1 MRSSSFL
8 MTAFLA
14 TSASAAPSAEVICTY
29 APSQSKAVAAVS
41 GAAGG
46 ATATAGAV
54 AAATGLT
61 AVAHSSG
68 ALILTGTSGY
78 IAGTIGTTAATVAAA
93 PVVVGVGLLVGG
105 ATVTLELVCAGK
117 NHPEQVKK
125 INEAATEF
133 SIRFDDAI
141 KKAQISGGN
150 IKKSVVPAAGQA
162 VVTIKQGAADVWQY
176 AYRKSVRVRQIFNKE

>member
-1 MRSSSFL
+1 MRRTMYL
-8 MTAFLA
+8 LTTLIA
-14 TSASAAPSAEVICTY
+14 TSALAAPSGEVICTY

-78 IAGTIGTTAATVAAA
+78 IAGTIGATAATVAAA

-105 ATVTLELVCAGK
+105 AAVTLELVCAPK
-117 NHPEQVKK
+117 NHPGQVKRV
-125 INEAATEF
+125 NEAAAEF
-133 SIRFDDAI
+133 SSRFAGAI
-141 KKAQISGGN
+141 AQVRIAGAD
-150 IKKSVVPAAGQA
+150 IKQSVVPAAGNA

-176 AYRKSVRVRQIFNKE
+176 AYRKSVDFRQSFSK

>member
-1 MRSSSFL
+1 MRRSIYL
-8 MTAFLA
+8 LATLIA
-14 TSASAAPSAEVICTY
+14 TSATAAPSSEVTCTY
-29 APSQSKAVAAVS
+29 APSQSNAVAAVS

-78 IAGTIGTTAATVAAA
+78 IAGTIGATAATVAAA

-105 ATVTLELVCAGK
+105 VAVTLELVCAGR
-117 NHPEQVKK
+117 NHPDQVKK
-125 INEAATEF
+125 VIEASAEF
-133 SIRFDDAI
+133 SSRFSDAVAKVRI
-141 KKAQISGGN
+141 AGADA
-150 IKKSVVPAAGQA
+150 KKSVVPAAENA
-162 VVTIKQGAADVWQY
+162 VVTIRQGARNVWQY
-176 AYRKSVRVRQIFNKE
+176 AYRKSIDFSQSFGK

>member
-1 MRSSSFL
+1 MRRSSFL
-8 MTAFLA
+8 LTAFLA
-14 TSASAAPSAEVICTY
+14 TSASAAQSAEVICTY
-29 APSQSKAVAAVS
+29 APSQSKSVAAVS

-78 IAGTIGTTAATVAAA
+78 IAGTIGTTAAIVAAA

-117 NHPEQVKK
+117 NHPDQVKK
-125 INEAATEF
+125 INDAATEF
-133 SIRFDDAI
+133 STRFTDTINQAR
-141 KKAQISGGN
+141 ISGQN
-150 IKKSVVPAAGQA
+150 MKKSVVPAAGKA
-162 VVTIKQGAADVWQY
+162 VVAIKQGGADVWQY
-176 AYRKSVRVRQIFNKE
+176 AYRKSVEVGQTFSK

>member
-1 MRSSSFL
+1 MRRSMFL
-8 MTAFLA
+8 LTTLIAA
-14 TSASAAPSAEVICTY
+14 SASAAPSGEVICTY

-78 IAGTIGTTAATVAAA
+78 IAGTIGATAATVAAA

-105 ATVTLELVCAGK
+105 AAVTLELVCVGK
-117 NHPEQVKK
+117 NHPDQVKK
-125 INEAATEF
+125 VNEAAAEF
-133 SIRFDDAI
+133 ASRFAGAV
-141 KKAQISGGN
+141 AQVRIAGGD
-150 IKKSVVPAAGQA
+150 IKKSVVPAAGNA
-162 VVTIKQGAADVWQY
+162 VVTIKQGASQVWQY
-176 AYRKSVRVRQIFNKE
+176 AYRKSADFTQSFSK

>member
-1 MRSSSFL
+1 MRRSICL
-8 MTAFLA
+8 LATLLA
-14 TSASAAPSAEVICTY
+14 TSASAAPSGEVVCTY

-46 ATATAGAV
+46 ASVTAGAI

-78 IAGTIGTTAATVAAA
+78 IAGTMGATAATVAAA

-105 ATVTLELVCAGK
+105 AAVTLELVCAAR
-117 NHPEQVKK
+117 NHPDQVKK
-125 INEAATEF
+125 VNEAAAEF
-133 SIRFDDAI
+133 SNRFTDAV
-141 KKAQISGGN
+141 AQAKVAGAQV
-150 IKKSVVPAAGQA
+150 KTSVIPAAGNA
-162 VVTIKQGAADVWQY
+162 VVTIKQGATEAWQY
-176 AYRKSVRVRQIFNKE
+176 AYRKSVDFTQSLGK

>member
-1 MRSSSFL
+1 MQHTL
-8 MTAFLA
+8 LALAALLA
-14 TSASAAPSAEVICTY
+14 TGGSAAAAQEVVCTY

-46 ATATAGAV
+46 ATVTAGAI

-78 IAGTIGTTAATVAAA
+78 IAGTIGATAAAVAAA

-105 ATVTLELVCAGK
+105 SAVTLELVCASK
-117 NHPEQVKK
+117 NHPDQVKR

-133 SIRFDDAI
+133 SNRFS
-141 KKAQISGGN
+141 KAMEQAHVAGSDL
-150 IKKSVVPAAGQA
+150 KKSVVPATQNALTT
-162 VVTIKQGAADVWQY
+162 VKKGAADVWQY
-176 AYRKSVRVRQIFNKE
+176 AYRKSVEYSDSLRK